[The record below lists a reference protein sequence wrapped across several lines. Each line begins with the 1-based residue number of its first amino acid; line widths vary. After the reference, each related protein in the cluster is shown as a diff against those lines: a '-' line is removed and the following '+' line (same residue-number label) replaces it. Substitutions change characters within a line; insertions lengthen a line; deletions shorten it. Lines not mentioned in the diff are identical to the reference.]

1 MKKLAIFVIIYVLGG
16 ISGITYYHFTGGA
29 SYRTRIVALQNELN
43 AKNDKLDKC
52 TTALIEGMHPTPPAG
67 ATNPK

>member
-1 MKKLAIFVIIYVLGG
+1 MKKLAIVVLIYVLGG
-16 ISGITYYHFTGGA
+16 ISGVAYYYFTGGA
-29 SYRTRIVALQNELN
+29 SDRARITALQNELN

-52 TTALIEGMHPTPPAG
+52 TTALIEGMHPNTPSG